1 MRRTGLQRKLDHEN
15 GSEPASGKTYVDF
28 ELGLCCPEGQALRVL
43 APGESIETPQVH
55 FTLCASGLDAL
66 TQSRHRYVRE
76 CIMPPNDPIGGCL
89 VEANHRGYLSDREN
103 EEEILLDVE
112 IAAEAGV
119 ELYVIDAGWY
129 GREQTFGSTM

>member
-1 MRRTGLQRKLDHEN
+1 MEANLH
-15 GSEPASGKTYVDF
+15 PGKTYVDF

-89 VEANHRGYLSDREN
+89 VEANFQTEKMKKKFCSMWKSRRKP
-103 EEEILLDVE
+103 
-112 IAAEAGV
+112 
-119 ELYVIDAGWY
+119 GWS
-129 GREQTFGSTM
+129 FMS